1 GTFKTVP
8 VLFQQ
13 MYTIHA
19 PVGGESNARVL
30 PMVYALMTG
39 KSEECYTLLF
49 QELISL
55 SEEADL
61 ILNPSLVL
69 TDFEQAAINAAQNEF
84 PDSVHKGCFF
94 HLCQNV
100 WRKIQNSGLAVQYGQ
115 DEDFSIKLRHLTAL
129 AFLPPSEIPD
139 AFDEI

>member
-1 GTFKTVP
+1 
-8 VLFQQ
+8 

-30 PMVYALMTG
+30 PMVYTLMTG

-61 ILNPSLVL
+61 ILNPPLVL
-69 TDFEQAAINAAQNEF
+69 MDF
-84 PDSVHKGCFF
+84 K
-94 HLCQNV
+94 
-100 WRKIQNSGLAVQYGQ
+100 
-115 DEDFSIKLRHLTAL
+115 
-129 AFLPPSEIPD
+129 
-139 AFDEI
+139 